1 MRGPHPSLAV
11 AAALL
16 RAPERTEAALSRS
29 HRAPPT
35 LMAPFWKLGVA
46 PCSPPQPRQAKASV
60 SRCGVGAVPLPL
72 SGLRTRLLEGPEP
85 DFSPRSPL
93 ASECLDAGHMLGQRL
108 GTRFLGSYLELAVIP
123 EEIFLLSVSRPHGT
137 SWAPRSPGVDS
148 MPCLWLPGWLGSAT
162 LSL

>member
-16 RAPERTEAALSRS
+16 RAPERTEPKSQGATN
-29 HRAPPT
+29 PDGT
-35 LMAPFWKLGVA
+35 LLETGGCPLLPATTPAGKSLGEPMWSGNSA
-46 PCSPPQPRQAKASV
+46 SPS
-60 SRCGVGAVPLPL
+60 
-72 SGLRTRLLEGPEP
+72 RLLEGPGP

-93 ASECLDAGHMLGQRL
+93 ASECLDAGHMLGQQL